1 MKVEEV
7 MSILADNDQDNINIT
22 WGSSVGS
29 GCGGTMYVRL
39 EHFLLGKGRGIA
51 RTKKLIKYIQH
62 SHQPEQIERVQRL
75 IDRFNQDYETLV
87 HSSMEMIKS
96 LEGKICKAQINLQ
109 RYKADRDRLKK
120 FITFGELNPDWE
132 RMNDRVQVSKEDL
145 KVLERMKRSEISEN
159 NKRMKDKVFLNQV
172 LELLR

>member
-1 MKVEEV
+1 
-7 MSILADNDQDNINIT
+7 
-22 WGSSVGS
+22 
-29 GCGGTMYVRL
+29 
-39 EHFLLGKGRGIA
+39 
-51 RTKKLIKYIQH
+51 
-62 SHQPEQIERVQRL
+62 
-75 IDRFNQDYETLV
+75 
-87 HSSMEMIKS
+87 MIKS

-132 RMNDRVQVSKEDL
+132 RMNDRVQVGKEDL